1 MKKRTFL
8 KTALAMSAAAV
19 FSCSPAW
26 AVIDMKTDIVIIGG
40 GASGMAAGTQAT
52 QLGAK
57 VIILEK
63 QAKNGGTGNYAEGV
77 FAADSSLQKHQG
89 IVVTP
94 ESAFKTIMDYSH
106 WKANA
111 PLVSAFVNKSAS
123 TIDWLQDLGV
133 KFKYI
138 GAGAAGG
145 PMTWHVIDG
154 YSKKMIKVF
163 TQQFA
168 DNGGK
173 LLLNTPGKELIIEQ
187 GKVVGVKAEDKSG
200 EEIHIRAKSV
210 IISTGGFANNK
221 AMMEKYSPYPKLI
234 PIGQMGKDGDGIQMA
249 WKAGAEEEGVAV
261 MQSYRPG
268 LKGFHPASHM
278 IAAAVQPYLWIDEE
292 GHRYTDESSVELW
305 PFAGNALE
313 RLGGTAYSIYD
324 QATHDKFL
332 KEGNDMHLGNWV
344 HVGTKLEKLDKEFN
358 KELKRNKGNVFKAD
372 SIEDLAKQMKIDPK
386 ILKETVAR
394 NNKASATRNDE
405 QFYKKPMFLRDFS
418 KPPFYATKLHPRFLG
433 TLGGV
438 KVNEHTQAMS
448 AATKAPIPGLYVTGN
463 DAGGLYGDSY
473 DLIMGGSTLGF
484 AVNSGRIAAE
494 HAVKTIKKL

>member
-1 MKKRTFL
+1 MKKRTFFKSVL
-8 KTALAMSAAAV
+8 AVSALTLLNCGSTWAATIEMS
-19 FSCSPAW
+19 
-26 AVIDMKTDIVIIGG
+26 TDIVIVGG
-40 GASGMAAGTQAT
+40 GASGMAAGTQAS

-63 QAKNGGTGNYAEGV
+63 QAKNGGTGNYAEGL
-77 FAADSSLQKHQG
+77 FAAESSLQQHQG

-94 ESAFKTIMDYSH
+94 EYAFKTIMDYSH

-111 PLVSAFVNKSAS
+111 ALVSAFVNKSAS
-123 TIDWLQDLGV
+123 TIDWLQDMGV

-154 YSKKMIKVF
+154 YSKQMIKTF
-163 TQQFA
+163 TEQFEK
-168 DNGGK
+168 NGGK
-173 LLLNTPGKELIIEQ
+173 LLLNTPGQDLIIED
-187 GKVVGVKAEDKSG
+187 GKIAGVKAKNKDG
-200 EEIHIRAKSV
+200 DDVIIHAKSV

-221 AMMEKYSPYPKLI
+221 EMMKQYSPYPELI
-234 PIGQMGKDGDGIQMA
+234 PVGQMGKDGDGIKMA
-249 WKAGAEEEGVAV
+249 WKAGAAEEGVHV

-268 LKGFHPASHM
+268 LKGFHPANQM

-324 QATHDKFL
+324 QATHDKFV
-332 KEGNDMHLGNWV
+332 KSGNDMHLGNWV
-344 HVGTKLEKLDKEFN
+344 HANTPLVELDKEFN
-358 KELKRNKGNVFKAD
+358 KELKRNKGNVYKANT
-372 SIEDLAKQMKIDPK
+372 IEDLAKQMKIDPA
-386 ILKETVAR
+386 ILKETIAR
-394 NNKASATRNDE
+394 NNKAAATRNDD
-405 QFYKKPMFLRDFS
+405 QFFKKPKFLRDVS
-418 KPPFYATKLHPRFLG
+418 KGPFYATKLHPRFLG

-438 KVNEHTQAMS
+438 KVNEKTQAMS
-448 AATKAPIPGLYVTGN
+448 ATTKAPIPGLFVTGN

-494 HAVKTIKKL
+494 NAVKTIKK